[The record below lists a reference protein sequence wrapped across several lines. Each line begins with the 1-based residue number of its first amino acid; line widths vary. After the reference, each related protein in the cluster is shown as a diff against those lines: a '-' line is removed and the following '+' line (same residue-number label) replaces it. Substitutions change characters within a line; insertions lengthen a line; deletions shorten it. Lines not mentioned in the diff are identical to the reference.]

1 MSKHFRVLAAAGA
14 LVCGLHQSP
23 ASAQEIGVTISNF
36 NDNFLTLL
44 RQAMSET
51 AEQHQGTSLQFEDSQ
66 LEVGRQ
72 LDQVQNFVAS
82 GVDGII
88 IAPVDGGSTEA
99 MTAAA
104 EQSGIPVV
112 YTNNLPVNLDQLP
125 PNQVFVG
132 SDETESG
139 RMQGEEI
146 CRQLKDA
153 GIESATAVILL
164 GDLSNPA
171 TPLRTESAK
180 AAFASE
186 GCPSIDVVDEQ
197 TATWQRNQAS
207 DLMTNWLTAGIQP
220 DVVVANNDEMAI
232 GAILAMKAVGVDMK
246 KVIVAGIDATPDA
259 LAAMAAGDMDVT
271 VLQSAR
277 GQGKAIVETMLALIA
292 GQDVPREVYV
302 PYELVTPANYQ
313 EFLPN

>member
-1 MSKHFRVLAAAGA
+1 MSRAIRALVAASAFAAGLGQA
-14 LVCGLHQSP
+14 P
-23 ASAQEIGVTISNF
+23 AWPQEIGVTISNF

-44 RQAMSET
+44 REAMT
-51 AEQHQGTSLQFEDSQ
+51 AAAAEHEGVSLQFEDSQ

-82 GVDGII
+82 GLDGII

-104 EQSGIPVV
+104 ESGGIPVV
-112 YTNNLPVNLDQLP
+112 FTNNLPVNLEQLP
-125 PNQVFVG
+125 PGQVFVG

-146 CRQLKDA
+146 CRQLKEA
-153 GIESATAVILL
+153 GKESATAVIML

-171 TPLRTESAK
+171 TRLRTESAK
-180 AAFASE
+180 EAFAS
-186 GCPSIDVVDEQ
+186 GDCPPVEVVDEQ
-197 TATWQRNQAS
+197 TATWQRNQAT

-232 GAILAMKAVGVDMK
+232 GAILAMKAVGMDMQN
-246 KVIVAGIDATPDA
+246 VIVAGIDATPDA

-271 VLQSAR
+271 VLQSAA

-292 GQDVPREVYV
+292 GEDVPGEVYV

-313 EFLPN
+313 EFAPK